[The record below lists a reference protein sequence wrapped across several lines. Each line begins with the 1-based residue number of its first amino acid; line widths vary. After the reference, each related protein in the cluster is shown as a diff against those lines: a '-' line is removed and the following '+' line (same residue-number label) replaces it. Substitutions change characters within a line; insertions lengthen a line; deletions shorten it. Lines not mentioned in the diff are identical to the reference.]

1 MFKRSIVVSE
11 VSNLEEEVKV
21 KKMTIVISLYRKSNI
36 THYN

>member
-1 MFKRSIVVSE
+1 MFKCSIVISE

-21 KKMTIVISLYRKSNI
+21 KKMTIVISLYRKNNI